1 MKNIKLMN
9 KIAACGT
16 DIFDRAE
23 YNVGEDVAAPEAIM
37 VRSAALHDMDFNP
50 ELLAIARCGAGVNN
64 IPIDRCTEAGIVV
77 FNTPGANAN
86 GVKELVICA
95 LMLAS
100 RDVIGGANWAETLTS
115 DVAKSVEKGKSA
127 FAGCELRGKTLGV
140 IGLGAIGAMV
150 ANAALDLGMKVIGYD
165 PYLTVEGAWRI
176 SRAVGHALTTD
187 EIYEKSDYI
196 TLHVPAVEST
206 RGMICKENIAKMKDG
221 VKIINLARADLAIA
235 SDIKDAI
242 ASGKIS
248 AYVTDF
254 PTEET
259 LGVKGIVN
267 IPHLGASTGES
278 EDNCAIMAA
287 NQLVE
292 FLTTGNIRNSVNFPA
307 IDLPAHGGRNVLV
320 LHANIPAT
328 IAKIAGAVAEKGVNI
343 EHLSNKSR
351 GNNACTLLALA
362 PGTAE
367 DDINAMKQTI
377 SELDGIWRVVV
388 I

>member
-37 VRSAALHDMDFNP
+37 VRSAALHDMQFNP

-100 RDVIGGANWAETLTS
+100 RDVIGGANWAETLTT

-165 PYLTVEGAWRI
+165 PYLTVDGAWRI
-176 SRAVGHALTTD
+176 SRAVGHAVTTD
-187 EIYEKSDYI
+187 EIFEKSDYI
-196 TLHVPAVEST
+196 TLHVPAVDAT
-206 RGMICKENIAKMKDG
+206 RGMIRKENIDKMKQG

-235 SDIKDAI
+235 ADIKDAI
-242 ASGKIS
+242 ADGKIS

-292 FLTTGNIRNSVNFPA
+292 FLSTGNIRNSVNFPA
-307 IDLPAHGGRNVLV
+307 IDLPTHNGRNVLV

-328 IAKIAGAVAEKGVNI
+328 IAKIAGAVAERGVNI

-351 GNNACTLLALA
+351 GNNACSLLALA
-362 PGTAE
+362 EGTSNE
-367 DDINAMKQTI
+367 DIEWIKQTI
-377 SELDGIWRVVV
+377 SEFEGMWRVIV